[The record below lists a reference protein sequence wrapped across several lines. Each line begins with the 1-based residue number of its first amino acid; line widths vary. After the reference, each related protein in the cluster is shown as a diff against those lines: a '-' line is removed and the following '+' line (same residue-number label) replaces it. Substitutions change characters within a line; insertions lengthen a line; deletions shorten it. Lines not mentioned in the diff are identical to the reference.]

1 MALTAARAQRIH
13 WLVLHDEERV
23 RALPAISPL
32 SKGAS
37 QLLVL
42 PVPGLL
48 VWDDLVMQVKQA
60 ARPGC
65 LAGQALGNFA
75 MQACCL
81 STSPLPPLP
90 YTAAFEGANG
100 GWCTWVG
107 VNLGLQQTSSTC
119 AISLSKLSTTS
130 ISSTRVAQT
139 LRHFQSNHLLNSRSQ
154 AKNYVDGPALRF
166 RLPILSGTIL
176 RLMVAVKWQACHF
189 SASTPVKHQLPGKS
203 ILSVYKGWY
212 GHPHLHPS
220 STREQQALGVVRC
233 HMLPNR
239 SSAAAEAAAPPDSRS
254 SSSASAESQ
263 PLLQR
268 LGIGGSTHADALSA
282 RVRSSA
288 TGSPASGAAS
298 TLSIDDPGEEQRPPR
313 PQGDSGAWK
322 YLVALCALSVV
333 ICYADRSNMST
344 AILPMAE
351 QFGWEKAYQGIVL
364 SSFFT
369 GYALTQVLGGQLA
382 DKYGGKRVLAAGVL
396 LWSLFTALTPE
407 AAALGTAPL
416 LAARVLLGVGEGIAF
431 PAIHSMIARNVPP
444 ASQSTAVGVVTAAS
458 YAGTALAFGVSP
470 YIISEFGWPWVFYS
484 FAACALLWLPLWVP
498 TAVSNA
504 PLPRP
509 PTRKDSTAV
518 LPDTI
523 DAEGVSL
530 GGSSGTQYYSAASSN
545 DPSSSGG
552 SELGSASTGGLRALF
567 SRRELWAICVAQY
580 CQSWGMY
587 GLLNWLPTFFKDFYK
602 VEIADLAAYTLL
614 PYIVQGGLGAASGV
628 LADRLI
634 ASGWSIR
641 SVRILLQTVGMIG
654 PAGCLLLAVSPI
666 VGPSPALAS
675 QIITVGLGFSAL
687 SLGGVSV
694 NHLDVAPRHA
704 GLVFGAGN
712 TAATLA
718 GVVSVPFTGYLLQ
731 TTESWP
737 LVFGVTAAHYVL
749 GAALWAAWCGDTAVP
764 EDKL

>member
-1 MALTAARAQRIH
+1 
-13 WLVLHDEERV
+13 
-23 RALPAISPL
+23 
-32 SKGAS
+32 
-37 QLLVL
+37 
-42 PVPGLL
+42 
-48 VWDDLVMQVKQA
+48 
-60 ARPGC
+60 
-65 LAGQALGNFA
+65 
-75 MQACCL
+75 
-81 STSPLPPLP
+81 
-90 YTAAFEGANG
+90 
-100 GWCTWVG
+100 
-107 VNLGLQQTSSTC
+107 
-119 AISLSKLSTTS
+119 
-130 ISSTRVAQT
+130 
-139 LRHFQSNHLLNSRSQ
+139 
-154 AKNYVDGPALRF
+154 
-166 RLPILSGTIL
+166 
-176 RLMVAVKWQACHF
+176 
-189 SASTPVKHQLPGKS
+189 
-203 ILSVYKGWY
+203 
-212 GHPHLHPS
+212 
-220 STREQQALGVVRC
+220 
-233 HMLPNR
+233 
-239 SSAAAEAAAPPDSRS
+239 
-254 SSSASAESQ
+254 
-263 PLLQR
+263 
-268 LGIGGSTHADALSA
+268 
-282 RVRSSA
+282 
-288 TGSPASGAAS
+288 
-298 TLSIDDPGEEQRPPR
+298 
-313 PQGDSGAWK
+313 
-322 YLVALCALSVV
+322 
-333 ICYADRSNMST
+333 MST

-351 QFGWEKAYQGIVL
+351 EFSWEKAYQGIVL

-382 DKYGGKRVLAAGVL
+382 DKYGGKRVLAAGVS

-431 PAIHSMIARNVPP
+431 PAIHSMIARNVPV

-470 YIISEFGWPWVFYS
+470 YIISEFGWPV
-484 FAACALLWLPLWVP
+484 
-498 TAVSNA
+498 
-504 PLPRP
+504 
-509 PTRKDSTAV
+509 
-518 LPDTI
+518 
-523 DAEGVSL
+523 GVSL
-530 GGSSGTQYYSAASSN
+530 GGSSGTQFYSAASSN
-545 DPSSSGG
+545 DPSSSGAN
-552 SELGSASTGGLRALF
+552 ELGSASTGGLRALF

-587 GLLNWLPTFFKDFYK
+587 GLLNWLPTFFKDYYK

-654 PAGCLLLAVSPI
+654 PAGCLLLAVSPLI
-666 VGPSPALAS
+666 GPSPAIAS